1 MPEIA
6 AAQTAA
12 AMTYAKPH
20 AFLPTGGSNRRAAR
34 VQAAALRW
42 LVRMAALLTAAV
54 LVFLIGYIL
63 VMGIPNLKPEL
74 FAWEYNSENVSL
86 TPALINTVL
95 MTAFSLAISTPLG
108 IFAAIWLVEYAHRGS
123 KLVKAVR
130 VTTETL
136 QGIPSIVYGLFG
148 MLFFV
153 TKLHWGYSMI
163 AGAFTLAIMVLPVIM
178 RTTEEALIA
187 VPDSY
192 REGSF
197 GLGAGKLRTVFT
209 IVLPSAMP
217 GILSGVI
224 LATGRI
230 VGETAALIYTASSV
244 AKIPS
249 AALILMGNSDDE
261 YRRTLEE
268 IAAKCGAAER
278 LRFLPPVPVNEIWKY
293 AGAMDVGI
301 MPIENLCL
309 SYYYTLPN
317 KFFENVQSLTPVICS
332 DLPEMHRLVDEYG
345 IGLICEPENVDDL
358 AQCLERMRTDR
369 AFYNSC
375 KQNLLRA
382 KRELC
387 WEREKTV
394 LLDAYRKYL
403 L

>member
-12 AMTYAKPH
+12 DMTYAKPH

-123 KLVKAVR
+123 KLVKVVR

-153 TKLHWGYSMI
+153 TACGWGLSLLS
-163 AGAFTLAIMVLPVIM
+163 GACTLAIMVLPVIM
-178 RTTEEALIA
+178 RTTEEALMA

-192 REGSF
+192 REGGF
-197 GLGAGKLRTVFT
+197 GLGAGRLRTVACC
-209 IVLPSAMP
+209 VLPSAVP
-217 GILSGVI
+217 GILGGVI
-224 LATGRI
+224 LALGRC
-230 VGETAALIYTASSV
+230 VGEVAALLFTAGTVAQIPDFGGQGIFALFDSCRTLAVHMYTLACEGLHVNEAYATSV
-244 AKIPS
+244 VL
-249 AALILMGNSDDE
+249 LIL
-261 YRRTLEE
+261 
-268 IAAKCGAAER
+268 
-278 LRFLPPVPVNEIWKY
+278 
-293 AGAMDVGI
+293 
-301 MPIENLCL
+301 
-309 SYYYTLPN
+309 
-317 KFFENVQSLTPVICS
+317 
-332 DLPEMHRLVDEYG
+332 
-345 IGLICEPENVDDL
+345 
-358 AQCLERMRTDR
+358 
-369 AFYNSC
+369 
-375 KQNLLRA
+375 
-382 KRELC
+382 
-387 WEREKTV
+387 V
-394 LLDAYRKYL
+394 LLLNAAMRVVAQKMEVSKK
-403 L
+403 